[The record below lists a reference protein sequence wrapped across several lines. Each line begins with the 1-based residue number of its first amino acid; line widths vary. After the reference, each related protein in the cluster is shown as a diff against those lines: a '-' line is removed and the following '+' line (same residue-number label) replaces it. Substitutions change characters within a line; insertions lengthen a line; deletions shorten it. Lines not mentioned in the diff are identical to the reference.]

1 MDQEQS
7 LQRPLHDGSLR
18 RATATTSPSQPDT
31 TLPGPEHQPPP
42 PLEPSPDDNT
52 ALQFGHKSCPPP
64 AYTQSFPDTPN
75 TELPPI
81 QPQSDAAASANHTLP
96 SLSSVT
102 GPQIYGSPRTAE
114 SSYSPE
120 PLGATSW
127 PSMNPLTT
135 FYAPSHVQD
144 SPQRMDVDVGSN
156 GRASSVSLDD
166 PDVRMAAEALGDLRA
181 DFVSS
186 PPKRNT
192 PLPSTPNGPEPLFSL
207 LTTSHPLIANTID
220 TASKAYTT
228 SKKTYPR
235 FKSGAEYVEG
245 YLSPVANTVGSVG
258 RATGVHGGIRW
269 FLGAGR
275 RHGSSSDHLESGSR
289 KSQKRRKMDNKQSGE
304 QSQQSLDALADKAAA
319 ARPIANHDLY
329 DFTRDRRNSIS
340 TVDTQDTLP
349 AYDDT
354 GRSPAYSDAPEP
366 QNQVAKIPN
375 ASAANGPWQQRLIM
389 STSGLSI
396 AMSKESLRSLKY
408 CLQWLR
414 WANEHIAKTIAALKS
429 ILQQYDGS
437 SRTNVD
443 DREGDQDQEMANAT
457 ETASTEDRTQL
468 AARITELKGDVLKT
482 LRDVI
487 DTVSKYAG
495 GALPDNARVLVHRHL
510 TSLPQ
515 RFRVA
520 TLQDA
525 SAKKQGNGAEEQEVR
540 DSAQRVLVLA
550 KEGLDMM
557 EQVSGVLDGTI
568 HSAEEWCQRLGKGD
582 DGKKDEAR
590 PVDTKE
596 KSDPLVRTQHVPGA
610 FPTLPTVQ

>member
-1 MDQEQS
+1 
-7 LQRPLHDGSLR
+7 
-18 RATATTSPSQPDT
+18 
-31 TLPGPEHQPPP
+31 
-42 PLEPSPDDNT
+42 
-52 ALQFGHKSCPPP
+52 
-64 AYTQSFPDTPN
+64 
-75 TELPPI
+75 
-81 QPQSDAAASANHTLP
+81 
-96 SLSSVT
+96 
-102 GPQIYGSPRTAE
+102 
-114 SSYSPE
+114 
-120 PLGATSW
+120 
-127 PSMNPLTT
+127 
-135 FYAPSHVQD
+135 
-144 SPQRMDVDVGSN
+144 

-181 DFVSS
+181 DFISS
-186 PPKRNT
+186 PPNGHT
-192 PLPSTPNGPEPLFSL
+192 PLPSTSSPRSFAPDNGAEPLFSL

-220 TASKAYTT
+220 TANKAYTT

-235 FKSGAEYVEG
+235 FKSGAEYIEG
-245 YLSPVANTVGSVG
+245 YLSPVASTVGSVG

-275 RHGSSSDHLESGSR
+275 RHGSSSSDLETGSR
-289 KSQKRRKMDNKQSGE
+289 KSQKRRKVDNKSSGE
-304 QSQQSLDALADKAAA
+304 QGLDALADKAVA
-319 ARPIANHDLY
+319 ARSIANLDLY
-329 DFTRDRRNSIS
+329 DFTKDRRNSIS

-354 GRSPAYSDAPEP
+354 GRSPDYSDAPEP
-366 QNQVAKIPN
+366 QNQIANRPN
-375 ASAANGPWQQRLIM
+375 ASATGPWQQRLIM

-429 ILQQYDGS
+429 LLQQYDGS
-437 SRTNVD
+437 GSPDLEAGRG
-443 DREGDQDQEMANAT
+443 EDQEMINGP
-457 ETASTEDRTQL
+457 ESTPTTQDRSQL
-468 AARITELKGDVLKT
+468 AARVTELKSDVLKT

-525 SAKKQGNGAEEQEVR
+525 SAKKQGDGAEEQEVR

-568 HSAEEWCQRLGKGD
+568 HSAEEWCQRLGKTD
-582 DGKKDEAR
+582 EGKKDE
-590 PVDTKE
+590 
-596 KSDPLVRTQHVPGA
+596 
-610 FPTLPTVQ
+610 